1 MGWRRRC
8 IGGKMG
14 RIASIVVGAS
24 LLASG
29 VAFAAGGNERT
40 DNGAPV
46 SAVAGRPTNVLITTF
61 TGNWSATAPAGT
73 QTGRNN
79 RNTIASTCSGV
90 ALTTPP
96 FDAATYQS
104 SLSAHTFVNP
114 YSTATCFT
122 FTLTNSSPAT
132 CGFNL
137 QPNLYVGS
145 FNPAN
150 ISQNW
155 VGTAGLSSGTG
166 PTATVTFNALVPAN
180 GTAVYVINNTNPV
193 APAAVACDYR
203 VAVEATIDQVVPTM
217 SPQWLMSLALL
228 LGVFGFF
235 GYRRYAA
242 TR

>member
-1 MGWRRRC
+1 
-8 IGGKMG
+8 MG

-29 VAFAAGGNERT
+29 VIFAAGGNERT

-46 SAVAGRPTNVLITTF
+46 SSVAGRPTNILVTAF

-73 QTGRNN
+73 QTGRAN
-79 RNTIASTCSGV
+79 RNGIGSTCSGV
-90 ALTTPP
+90 TLTTPL
-96 FDAATYQS
+96 ANSTVLQS

-150 ISQNW
+150 PLQNW
-155 VGTAGLSSGTG
+155 VGTAGLSTGFG
-166 PTATVTFNALVPAN
+166 PTTTVTFNALVPAN
-180 GTAVYVINNTNPV
+180 GTAVYVINNTNAV
-193 APAAVACDYR
+193 DPAAVACDYR
-203 VAVEATIDQVVPTM
+203 VAVEATIDQPVPTM
-217 SPQWLMSLALL
+217 SSQWLMSLALL
-228 LGVFGFF
+228 LGVAGFF